1 MDNNPVYPF
10 VDLYNIF
17 NLYDADSIND
27 LNQHLTHYP
36 DYQWTLV
43 NKYTFNNPLLTN
55 ILKNAIDVNRERI
68 DYWLERKPGLINSIH
83 SFYHDFIAA
92 KDAIQKETEMGL
104 IPVEVS
110 EEKYVALFVRYFP
123 VILLKLGVMDDSSDE
138 TVNEL
143 INEIGLVDPNNSE
156 KYFPLFLPF
165 EDGRIDLDTIEEIIY
180 PEDNYDD
187 EEEGPEEPKV
197 MEGTVS
203 LESYYPSI
211 KKVLEDT
218 LNEFN
223 NKVDLKPIEELI
235 NNRFNSLEEKLEQK
249 NKEPLYDEVEVLELQ
264 NNIASLTEQINDLEN
279 DLEEKES
286 LIENLQG
293 TIKELSDEANNK
305 SEDDVAQIGVL
316 EGEITNLRTELD
328 TRMENESKL
337 RQEVDHLRS
346 QLDNMSNNSNDEE
359 LRRENNEL
367 KEVIKK
373 LNFEKNKLSTENTL
387 LKDAVNNRK
396 INNDNFAPP
405 IVEKVNE
412 SANNNLAGQVLRA
425 NNNTPTIDEND
436 ENIKRLNRFFNKY

>member
-36 DYQWTLV
+36 DYQWVLV
-43 NKYTFNNPLLTN
+43 NKYTFKIPILTN

-68 DYWLERKPGLINSIH
+68 DYWLEKKPGLINSIH

-92 KDAIQKETEMGL
+92 KDAIKKETDMGL
-104 IPVEVS
+104 IPIEVS

-138 TVNEL
+138 TVDEL
-143 INEIGLVDPNNSE
+143 INEIGLKDPNNSE

-165 EDGRIDLDTIEEIIY
+165 EDGIIDLETIEEVIY
-180 PEDNYDD
+180 PEDDYEED
-187 EEEGPEEPKV
+187 EEEFEEPKV
-197 MEGTVS
+197 MEGKID
-203 LESYYPSI
+203 LETYYTAI
-211 KKVLEDT
+211 KNVIEDT
-218 LNEFN
+218 LEKFD
-223 NKVDLKPIEELI
+223 NKVDLKHIEELI
-235 NNRFNSLEEKLEQK
+235 NNGFNSLEEKLEQK

-264 NNIASLTEQINDLEN
+264 NNIASLTEQINDLES

-293 TIKELSDEANNK
+293 TIKELSEEANNK

-346 QLDNMSNNSNDEE
+346 QLDNMVNNSNDEE

-373 LNFEKNKLSTENTL
+373 LNYEKNKLSTENTL

-412 SANNNLAGQVLRA
+412 SANNNLAG
-425 NNNTPTIDEND
+425 
-436 ENIKRLNRFFNKY
+436 KY

>member
-36 DYQWTLV
+36 DYQWALV
-43 NKYTFNNPLLTN
+43 NKYTFNIPLLTTV
-55 ILKNAIDVNRERI
+55 LKNAIDVNRERI
-68 DYWLERKPGLINSIH
+68 DYWLEKKPGLINSIH
-83 SFYHDFIAA
+83 SFYHDFITA

-165 EDGRIDLDTIEEIIY
+165 EDGKIDLDTIEEVIY

-187 EEEGPEEPKV
+187 DEEGPEEPKV
-197 MEGTVS
+197 MEGTIS

-218 LNEFN
+218 LNEFK
-223 NKVDLKPIEELI
+223 NKVDLKLIEELI
-235 NNRFNSLEEKLEQK
+235 NDRFNSLEEKLEQK

-293 TIKELSDEANNK
+293 TIKELSNEANNK

-346 QLDNMSNNSNDEE
+346 QLDNINNNSNDEE
-359 LRRENNEL
+359 LKRENNEL

>member
-36 DYQWTLV
+36 DYQWVLV
-43 NKYTFNNPLLTN
+43 NKYTFNTPLLTN
-55 ILKNAIDVNRERI
+55 ILKNSIDVNRERI

-83 SFYHDFIAA
+83 SFYHDFITA
-92 KDAIQKETEMGL
+92 KDAIKKETDMEL
-104 IPVEVS
+104 LPVNVS

-123 VILLKLGVMDDSSDE
+123 VILLKLGILDDSSDE
-138 TVNEL
+138 TIDAL
-143 INEIGLVDPNNSE
+143 INEMGFKDPRNNE
-156 KYFPLFLPF
+156 IYFPLFLPF
-165 EDGRIDLDTIEEIIY
+165 EDDQIDLESIEEVIY
-180 PEDNYDD
+180 PEDDYDD
-187 EEEGPEEPKV
+187 EEPEEPKV
-197 MEGTVS
+197 MEGTIS

-218 LNEFN
+218 LDKFN
-223 NKVDLKPIEELI
+223 NKVDLKSIEDLI

-346 QLDNMSNNSNDEE
+346 QLDNINNNSNDEE

>member
-43 NKYTFNNPLLTN
+43 NKYTFNIPLLTTV
-55 ILKNAIDVNRERI
+55 LKNAIDVNRERI

-92 KDAIQKETEMGL
+92 KDAIKKETDMEL
-104 IPVEVS
+104 LPVNVS

-123 VILLKLGVMDDSSDE
+123 VILLKLGILDDSSDE
-138 TVNEL
+138 TIDTL
-143 INEIGLVDPNNSE
+143 INEMGFKDPRNNE
-156 KYFPLFLPF
+156 IYFPLFLPF
-165 EDGRIDLDTIEEIIY
+165 EDDQIDLESIEEVIY

-187 EEEGPEEPKV
+187 DEEGLEEPKV
-197 MEGTVS
+197 MEGTIS

-218 LNEFN
+218 LDKFN
-223 NKVDLKPIEELI
+223 NKVDLKHIEELI

>member
-43 NKYTFNNPLLTN
+43 NKYTFNIPLLTN
-55 ILKNAIDVNRERI
+55 ILKNAIDVNSERI
-68 DYWLERKPGLINSIH
+68 DYWLEKKPGLINSIH
-83 SFYHDFIAA
+83 SFYHDFITA

-156 KYFPLFLPF
+156 IYFPLFLPF
-165 EDGRIDLDTIEEIIY
+165 EDGRIDLDTVEEVIY

-187 EEEGPEEPKV
+187 EKEGPEEPKV
-197 MEGTVS
+197 MEGTIS

-223 NKVDLKPIEELI
+223 NKVDLKSIEDLI

-249 NKEPLYDEVEVLELQ
+249 NREPLYDEVEVLELQ

-337 RQEVDHLRS
+337 RQEVDHLKS

>member
-1 MDNNPVYPF
+1 MVNNPVYPF

-36 DYQWTLV
+36 DYQWALV
-43 NKYTFNNPLLTN
+43 NKYTFNIPLLTN

-68 DYWLERKPGLINSIH
+68 DYWLEKKPGLINSIH
-83 SFYHDFIAA
+83 SFYHDFITA

-165 EDGRIDLDTIEEIIY
+165 EDGKIDLDTIEEVIY

-187 EEEGPEEPKV
+187 DEEGPEEPKV
-197 MEGTVS
+197 MEGTIN

-218 LNEFN
+218 LDKFN
-223 NKVDLKPIEELI
+223 NKVDLKSIEELI
-235 NNRFNSLEEKLEQK
+235 NDRFNSLEEKLEQK

-346 QLDNMSNNSNDEE
+346 QLDNLTNNSNDEE

-412 SANNNLAGQVLRA
+412 SANNKLAGQVLRA

>member
-36 DYQWTLV
+36 DYQWVLV
-43 NKYTFNNPLLTN
+43 NKYTFNTPLLTN

-83 SFYHDFIAA
+83 SFYHDFITA
-92 KDAIQKETEMGL
+92 KDAIKKETDMEL
-104 IPVEVS
+104 LPVNVS

-123 VILLKLGVMDDSSDE
+123 VILLKLGILDDSSDE
-138 TVNEL
+138 TIDAL
-143 INEIGLVDPNNSE
+143 INEMGFKDPRNNE
-156 KYFPLFLPF
+156 IYFPLFLPF
-165 EDGRIDLDTIEEIIY
+165 EDDQIDLESIEEVIY

-187 EEEGPEEPKV
+187 EEEESEEPKV
-197 MEGTVS
+197 MEGSIS

-223 NKVDLKPIEELI
+223 NKVDLKLIEELI

>member
-43 NKYTFNNPLLTN
+43 NKYTFNNPLLTS
-55 ILKNAIDVNRERI
+55 ILKKAIDVNRERI

-92 KDAIQKETEMGL
+92 KDAIKKETDMEL
-104 IPVEVS
+104 LPVNVS

-123 VILLKLGVMDDSSDE
+123 VILLKLGILDDSSDE
-138 TVNEL
+138 TIDAL
-143 INEIGLVDPNNSE
+143 INEMGFKDPRNNE
-156 KYFPLFLPF
+156 IYFPLFLPF
-165 EDGRIDLDTIEEIIY
+165 EDEQIDLEAIEEVIY

-197 MEGTVS
+197 MEGTIN
-203 LESYYPSI
+203 LETYYPSI

-223 NKVDLKPIEELI
+223 NKVDLKSIEELI
-235 NNRFNSLEEKLEQK
+235 NDRFNSLEEKLEQK

>member
-1 MDNNPVYPF
+1 MDNNQVYTF

-43 NKYTFNNPLLTN
+43 NKYTFNIPLLTN

-68 DYWLERKPGLINSIH
+68 DYWLEKKPGLINSIH

-138 TVNEL
+138 TIDEL
-143 INEIGLVDPNNSE
+143 INEIGFKDPNNSE

-187 EEEGPEEPKV
+187 DEEGPEEPKV
-197 MEGTVS
+197 MEGTIS

-218 LNEFN
+218 LDKFN
-223 NKVDLKPIEELI
+223 NKVDLKSIEDLI

-264 NNIASLTEQINDLEN
+264 NNIASLTEQINDLES

-337 RQEVDHLRS
+337 RQEVDHLRN

>member
-27 LNQHLTHYP
+27 LNQHLTHYT

-43 NKYTFNNPLLTN
+43 NKYTFNIPLLTN

-68 DYWLERKPGLINSIH
+68 DYWLEKKPGLINSIH
-83 SFYHDFIAA
+83 SFYHDFITA
-92 KDAIQKETEMGL
+92 KDAIQKETDMEL
-104 IPVEVS
+104 LPVNVS

-123 VILLKLGVMDDSSDE
+123 VILLKLGILDDSS
-138 TVNEL
+138 NEIIDTL
-143 INEIGLVDPNNSE
+143 INEMGFKDPRNNE
-156 KYFPLFLPF
+156 IYFPLFLPF
-165 EDGRIDLDTIEEIIY
+165 EDEQIDLEAIEEVIY
-180 PEDNYDD
+180 PEDDY
-187 EEEGPEEPKV
+187 EEEEPEEPKV
-197 MEGTVS
+197 MEGTIN
-203 LESYYPSI
+203 LETYYPSI

-223 NKVDLKPIEELI
+223 NKVDLRPIEELI

-264 NNIASLTEQINDLEN
+264 NNIASLTEQINDLES

-293 TIKELSDEANNK
+293 TIKELSDEAINK

>member
-36 DYQWTLV
+36 DYQWALV
-43 NKYTFNNPLLTN
+43 NKYTFNIPILTN
-55 ILKNAIDVNRERI
+55 ILKNAIDDNRERI
-68 DYWLERKPGLINSIH
+68 DYWLEKKPGLINSIH
-83 SFYHDFIAA
+83 SFYHDFITA

-165 EDGRIDLDTIEEIIY
+165 EDGRIDLDTVEEVIY

-197 MEGTVS
+197 MEGTIS

-223 NKVDLKPIEELI
+223 NKVDLRPIEELI

-264 NNIASLTEQINDLEN
+264 NNMASLTEQINDLEN

-346 QLDNMSNNSNDEE
+346 QLDNINNNSNDEE

>member
-36 DYQWTLV
+36 DYQWALV
-43 NKYTFNNPLLTN
+43 NKYTFNNPLLTS

-92 KDAIQKETEMGL
+92 KDTIKKETDMEL
-104 IPVEVS
+104 LPVNVS
-110 EEKYVALFVRYFP
+110 EEKYVALFVIYFP

-138 TVNEL
+138 TIDTL
-143 INEIGLVDPNNSE
+143 INEMGFKDPRNNE
-156 KYFPLFLPF
+156 IYFPLFLPF
-165 EDGRIDLDTIEEIIY
+165 EDDQIDLEAIEEVIY
-180 PEDNYDD
+180 PEDDY
-187 EEEGPEEPKV
+187 EEEEPEEPKV
-197 MEGTVS
+197 MEDTIS

-211 KKVLEDT
+211 IKVLEDT

-223 NKVDLKPIEELI
+223 NKVDLRPIEELI
-235 NNRFNSLEEKLEQK
+235 NDRFNSLEEKLEQK

-305 SEDDVAQIGVL
+305 SEDDIAQIGVL

-346 QLDNMSNNSNDEE
+346 QLDNMSNNFNDEE

>member
-36 DYQWTLV
+36 DYQWALV
-43 NKYTFNNPLLTN
+43 NKYTFNIPLLTN

-68 DYWLERKPGLINSIH
+68 DYWLEKKPGLINSIH
-83 SFYHDFIAA
+83 SFYHDFITA

-138 TVNEL
+138 TVDEL

-156 KYFPLFLPF
+156 IYFPLFLPF
-165 EDGRIDLDTIEEIIY
+165 EDGQIDLETIEEAIY
-180 PEDNYDD
+180 PEDDYD

-197 MEGTVS
+197 MEGTIS

-218 LNEFN
+218 LDKFN
-223 NKVDLKPIEELI
+223 NKVDLKHIEELI

>member
-43 NKYTFNNPLLTN
+43 NKYTFNTPLLTN

-68 DYWLERKPGLINSIH
+68 DYWLEKKPGLINSIH
-83 SFYHDFIAA
+83 SFYHDFITA
-92 KDAIQKETEMGL
+92 KDAIQKETDMEL
-104 IPVEVS
+104 LPVNVS

-123 VILLKLGVMDDSSDE
+123 VILLKLGILDDSSDE
-138 TVNEL
+138 TIDTL
-143 INEIGLVDPNNSE
+143 INEMGFKDPRNNE
-156 KYFPLFLPF
+156 IYFPLFLPF
-165 EDGRIDLDTIEEIIY
+165 EDVRIDLDTIEEIIY

-197 MEGTVS
+197 MEGTIS

-211 KKVLEDT
+211 KKVFEDT

-305 SEDDVAQIGVL
+305 SEDDIAQIGVL

-387 LKDAVNNRK
+387 LKDSVNNRK

>member
-36 DYQWTLV
+36 DYQWVLV
-43 NKYTFNNPLLTN
+43 NKYTFNTPLLTN
-55 ILKNAIDVNRERI
+55 ILKNSIDVNRERI

-83 SFYHDFIAA
+83 SFYHDFITA
-92 KDAIQKETEMGL
+92 KDAIKKETDMEL
-104 IPVEVS
+104 LPVNVS

-123 VILLKLGVMDDSSDE
+123 VILLKLGILDDSSDE
-138 TVNEL
+138 TIDAL
-143 INEIGLVDPNNSE
+143 INEMGFKDPRNNE
-156 KYFPLFLPF
+156 IYFPLFLPF
-165 EDGRIDLDTIEEIIY
+165 EDDQIDLESIEEVIY
-180 PEDNYDD
+180 PEDDYDD
-187 EEEGPEEPKV
+187 EEPEEPKV
-197 MEGTVS
+197 MEGTIS

-223 NKVDLKPIEELI
+223 NKVDLRPIEELI

-264 NNIASLTEQINDLEN
+264 NNIASLTEQINDLES

-305 SEDDVAQIGVL
+305 SEDDIAQIGVL

>member
-36 DYQWTLV
+36 DYQWALV
-43 NKYTFNNPLLTN
+43 NKYTFKIPLLTN

-92 KDAIQKETEMGL
+92 KDAIEKETDMEL
-104 IPVEVS
+104 IPVNVS

-123 VILLKLGVMDDSSDE
+123 VILLKLGIVDDSSDE
-138 TVNEL
+138 TIDEL
-143 INEIGLVDPNNSE
+143 INEIGFIDPNDS
-156 KYFPLFLPF
+156 KRYFPLFLPF
-165 EDGRIDLDTIEEIIY
+165 EDGKIDLETIEEVIY
-180 PEDNYDD
+180 PEDDYDD
-187 EEEGPEEPKV
+187 EEDDSENDPKTYPTRETQTLLQGLLTEKV
-197 MEGTVS
+197 FGIAIDDLKEYIKEKISYVNERLEKVS
-203 LESYYPSI
+203 LEENDEKI
-211 KKVLEDT
+211 I
-218 LNEFN
+218 
-223 NKVDLKPIEELI
+223 DLKEKID
-235 NNRFNSLEEKLEQK
+235 SL
-249 NKEPLYDEVEVLELQ
+249 
-264 NNIASLTEQINDLEN
+264 DLEIA
-279 DLEEKES
+279 DLKDEIKEKEA

-293 TIKELSDEANNK
+293 TIKELSDEANSK

-337 RQEVDHLRS
+337 RQELDRLRS
-346 QLDNMSNNSNDEE
+346 QLDTMANNSNDEE

>member
-43 NKYTFNNPLLTN
+43 NKYTFNNPLLTS
-55 ILKNAIDVNRERI
+55 ILKKAIDVNRERI

-83 SFYHDFIAA
+83 SFYHDFITA
-92 KDAIQKETEMGL
+92 KDAIQKETDMEL
-104 IPVEVS
+104 LPVNVS

-123 VILLKLGVMDDSSDE
+123 VILLKLGILDDSSDE
-138 TVNEL
+138 TIDTL
-143 INEIGLVDPNNSE
+143 INEMGFKDPRNNE
-156 KYFPLFLPF
+156 IYFPLFLPF
-165 EDGRIDLDTIEEIIY
+165 EDDQIDLESIEEVIY
-180 PEDNYDD
+180 PEDDYDD
-187 EEEGPEEPKV
+187 EEPEEPKV
-197 MEGTVS
+197 MEGTIS

-218 LNEFN
+218 LEKYN
-223 NKVDLKPIEELI
+223 NKVDLKSIEELI

-264 NNIASLTEQINDLEN
+264 NNIASLTEQINNLEN

-305 SEDDVAQIGVL
+305 SEDDIAQIGVL

-346 QLDNMSNNSNDEE
+346 QLDDINNNSNDEE

>member
-17 NLYDADSIND
+17 NIYDADSIND

-43 NKYTFNNPLLTN
+43 NKYTFNIPLLTD

-68 DYWLERKPGLINSIH
+68 DYWLEKKPGLINSIH
-83 SFYHDFIAA
+83 SFYHDFITA

-123 VILLKLGVMDDSSDE
+123 VILLKLGVMDDNSDE
-138 TVNEL
+138 TIDEL
-143 INEIGLVDPNNSE
+143 INEIGFKDPNNSE
-156 KYFPLFLPF
+156 IYFPLFLPF
-165 EDGRIDLDTIEEIIY
+165 EDGRIDLDTIEEVIY

-197 MEGTVS
+197 MEGTIS

-211 KKVLEDT
+211 RKVLEDT

-235 NNRFNSLEEKLEQK
+235 NDRFNSLEKKLEQK

-359 LRRENNEL
+359 IRRENNEL

>member
-43 NKYTFNNPLLTN
+43 NKYTFNNPLLTS
-55 ILKNAIDVNRERI
+55 ILKKAIDVNRERI

-83 SFYHDFIAA
+83 SFYHDFITA
-92 KDAIQKETEMGL
+92 KNAIQKETEMEL
-104 IPVEVS
+104 LPVNVS
-110 EEKYVALFVRYFP
+110 EEKYVALFIRYFP
-123 VILLKLGVMDDSSDE
+123 VILLKLGIVDDSSDE
-138 TVNEL
+138 TIDTL
-143 INEIGLVDPNNSE
+143 INEMGFKDPRNNE
-156 KYFPLFLPF
+156 IYFPLFLPF
-165 EDGRIDLDTIEEIIY
+165 EDEQIDLEAIEEVIY
-180 PEDNYDD
+180 PEDDY
-187 EEEGPEEPKV
+187 EEEEPEEPKV
-197 MEGTVS
+197 MEGTIN
-203 LESYYPSI
+203 LETYYPSI

-223 NKVDLKPIEELI
+223 NKADLKLIEELI

-293 TIKELSDEANNK
+293 TIKELSDEVNNK

-346 QLDNMSNNSNDEE
+346 QLDNLTNNSNDEE

>member
-1 MDNNPVYPF
+1 MDNNSVYLAYPF
-10 VDLYNIF
+10 IDFYNIF
-17 NLYDADSIND
+17 NLYNADSIND
-27 LNQHLTHYP
+27 LNQHLARYP
-36 DYQWTLV
+36 NYQWTLV
-43 NKYTFNNPLLTN
+43 NKYTFNIPVLTT
-55 ILKNAIDVNRERI
+55 ILKNAINVNRENI
-68 DYWLERKPGLINSIH
+68 DFWLEKKPGLINSIH

-92 KDAIQKETEMGL
+92 KDAIQKETDMGL

-123 VILLKLGVMDDSSDE
+123 VILLKLGILDDSSDE
-138 TVNEL
+138 TVDEL
-143 INEIGLVDPNNSE
+143 INEMGLEDPNNSE

-165 EDGRIDLDTIEEIIY
+165 EDGKIDLDTIEEVLHS
-180 PEDNYDD
+180 EED
-187 EEEGPEEPKV
+187 EEEDYTEPKV

-203 LESYYPSI
+203 LETYYTAI
-211 KKVLEDT
+211 KNVIEDT

-264 NNIASLTEQINDLEN
+264 NNIASLTEQINDLES

-293 TIKELSDEANNK
+293 TIKELSDEANNV

-316 EGEITNLRTELD
+316 EGEVTNLRTELD

-337 RQEVDHLRS
+337 RQEVDRLRS
-346 QLDNMSNNSNDEE
+346 QLDNMANNSNDEE

>member
-43 NKYTFNNPLLTN
+43 NKYTFNTPLLTN

-92 KDAIQKETEMGL
+92 KDAIKKETDMEL
-104 IPVEVS
+104 LPVNVS

-123 VILLKLGVMDDSSDE
+123 VILLKLGILDDSSDE
-138 TVNEL
+138 TIDTL
-143 INEIGLVDPNNSE
+143 INEMGFKDPRNNE
-156 KYFPLFLPF
+156 IYFPLFLPF
-165 EDGRIDLDTIEEIIY
+165 EDDQIDLESIEEVIY
-180 PEDNYDD
+180 PEDDYDD
-187 EEEGPEEPKV
+187 EEPEEPKV
-197 MEGTVS
+197 MEGKVS

-223 NKVDLKPIEELI
+223 NKVDLKLIEELI
-235 NNRFNSLEEKLEQK
+235 NNRFNSLEKKLEQK

-337 RQEVDHLRS
+337 RQEVDYLRS
-346 QLDNMSNNSNDEE
+346 QLDNMTNNSNDEE

>member
-36 DYQWTLV
+36 DYQWALV
-43 NKYTFNNPLLTN
+43 NKYTFNIPLLTN

-68 DYWLERKPGLINSIH
+68 DYWLEKKPGLINSIH
-83 SFYHDFIAA
+83 SFYHDFITA

-165 EDGRIDLDTIEEIIY
+165 EDGRIDLDTIEEVIY

-187 EEEGPEEPKV
+187 DEEGPEEPKV
-197 MEGTVS
+197 MEGTIS

-218 LNEFN
+218 LDKFN
-223 NKVDLKPIEELI
+223 NKVDLKSIEELI

-293 TIKELSDEANNK
+293 TIKELSDETNNK

-346 QLDNMSNNSNDEE
+346 QLDNINNNSNDEE

>member
-36 DYQWTLV
+36 DYQWALV
-43 NKYTFNNPLLTN
+43 NKYTFNTPLLTN

-68 DYWLERKPGLINSIH
+68 DYWLEKKPGLINSIH
-83 SFYHDFIAA
+83 SFYHDFITA
-92 KDAIQKETEMGL
+92 KDAIQKETDMEL
-104 IPVEVS
+104 LPVNVS

-123 VILLKLGVMDDSSDE
+123 VILLKLGILDDSSDE
-138 TVNEL
+138 TIDAL
-143 INEIGLVDPNNSE
+143 INEMGFKDPNNSE
-156 KYFPLFLPF
+156 IYFPLFLPF
-165 EDGRIDLDTIEEIIY
+165 EDGKIDLETIEEIIY

-197 MEGTVS
+197 MEGTIS

-223 NKVDLKPIEELI
+223 NKVDLKLIEELI
-235 NNRFNSLEEKLEQK
+235 NDRFNSLEEKLEQK

-346 QLDNMSNNSNDEE
+346 QLDNVTNNSNDEE

>member
-36 DYQWTLV
+36 DYQWALV
-43 NKYTFNNPLLTN
+43 NKYTFNIPLLTN

-68 DYWLERKPGLINSIH
+68 DYWLEKKPGLINSIH
-83 SFYHDFIAA
+83 SFYHDFITA
-92 KDAIQKETEMGL
+92 KDAIQKETDMEL
-104 IPVEVS
+104 LPVNVS

-123 VILLKLGVMDDSSDE
+123 VILLKLGIMDDSSDE
-138 TVNEL
+138 TIDTL
-143 INEIGLVDPNNSE
+143 INEMGFKDPRNNE
-156 KYFPLFLPF
+156 IYFPLFLPF
-165 EDGRIDLDTIEEIIY
+165 EDDQIDLEAIEEIIY
-180 PEDNYDD
+180 PEDDY
-187 EEEGPEEPKV
+187 EEEEPEEPKV
-197 MEGTVS
+197 MEGTIS

-211 KKVLEDT
+211 RKVIEDT
-218 LNEFN
+218 LNRFN
-223 NKVDLKPIEELI
+223 NKVDLKLIEELI
-235 NNRFNSLEEKLEQK
+235 NDRFNSLEEKLEQK

-305 SEDDVAQIGVL
+305 SEDDIAQIGVL

>member
-43 NKYTFNNPLLTN
+43 NKYTFNTPLLTN

-83 SFYHDFIAA
+83 SFYHDFITA
-92 KDAIQKETEMGL
+92 KDAIQKETEMEL
-104 IPVEVS
+104 LPVNVS

-123 VILLKLGVMDDSSDE
+123 VILLKLGILDDSSDE
-138 TVNEL
+138 TIDTL
-143 INEIGLVDPNNSE
+143 INEMGFKDPRNNE
-156 KYFPLFLPF
+156 IYFPLFLPF
-165 EDGRIDLDTIEEIIY
+165 EDDQIDLEAIEEVIY
-180 PEDNYDD
+180 PEDDYD
-187 EEEGPEEPKV
+187 EEGPEEPKV
-197 MEGTVS
+197 MEGTIS

-223 NKVDLKPIEELI
+223 NKVDLKLIEELI

-279 DLEEKES
+279 DIEEKES

-305 SEDDVAQIGVL
+305 SEDDIAQIGVL

-346 QLDNMSNNSNDEE
+346 QLDNMSNNSNNEE
-359 LRRENNEL
+359 LIRENNEL

>member
-43 NKYTFNNPLLTN
+43 NKYTFNIPLLTN

-68 DYWLERKPGLINSIH
+68 DYWLEKKPGLINSIH

-92 KDAIQKETEMGL
+92 KDAIKKETEMGL

-138 TVNEL
+138 TVDEL

-165 EDGRIDLDTIEEIIY
+165 EDDQIDLESIEEVIY
-180 PEDNYDD
+180 PEDDYD
-187 EEEGPEEPKV
+187 EEEPEEPKV
-197 MEGTVS
+197 MEGTINLETYYTAIRDVIEDS
-203 LESYYPSI
+203 LN
-211 KKVLEDT
+211 KFD
-218 LNEFN
+218 

-264 NNIASLTEQINDLEN
+264 NDIASLTEQINDLEN

-293 TIKELSDEANNK
+293 TIKELSDETNNK
-305 SEDDVAQIGVL
+305 SEDDIAQIGVL

-346 QLDNMSNNSNDEE
+346 QLDNMNNNSNDEE

>member
-43 NKYTFNNPLLTN
+43 NKYTFNIPLLTN
-55 ILKNAIDVNRERI
+55 ILKNSIEVNRERI
-68 DYWLERKPGLINSIH
+68 DYWLEKKPGLINSIH

-92 KDAIQKETEMGL
+92 KDAIQKETDMEL
-104 IPVEVS
+104 LPVNVS

-138 TVNEL
+138 TIDAL

-187 EEEGPEEPKV
+187 EEEGSEEPKV
-197 MEGTVS
+197 MEGTIS

-223 NKVDLKPIEELI
+223 NKVDIRPIEELI

-264 NNIASLTEQINDLEN
+264 NNIASLTEQINDLES

-305 SEDDVAQIGVL
+305 SEDDIAQIGVL

-346 QLDNMSNNSNDEE
+346 QLDNINNNSNDEE

>member
-43 NKYTFNNPLLTN
+43 NKYTFNNPLLTS

-83 SFYHDFIAA
+83 SFYHDFITA
-92 KDAIQKETEMGL
+92 KDAIKKETDMEL
-104 IPVEVS
+104 LPVNVS

-123 VILLKLGVMDDSSDE
+123 VILLKLGILDDSSDE
-138 TVNEL
+138 TIDTL
-143 INEIGLVDPNNSE
+143 INEMGFKDPRNNE
-156 KYFPLFLPF
+156 IYFPLFLPF
-165 EDGRIDLDTIEEIIY
+165 EDDQIDLEAIEEVIY
-180 PEDNYDD
+180 PEDDYD

-197 MEGTVS
+197 MEGKIS

-223 NKVDLKPIEELI
+223 NKVDLRPIEELI

-293 TIKELSDEANNK
+293 TIKELSDEVNNK

-346 QLDNMSNNSNDEE
+346 QLDNLTNNSNDEE

>member
-36 DYQWTLV
+36 DYQWALV
-43 NKYTFNNPLLTN
+43 NKYTFNIPLLTN
-55 ILKNAIDVNRERI
+55 ILKNAIEVNRERI
-68 DYWLERKPGLINSIH
+68 DYWLEKKPGLINSIH
-83 SFYHDFIAA
+83 SFYHDFITA

-138 TVNEL
+138 TVDAL
-143 INEIGLVDPNNSE
+143 INEMGFIDSRNNVI
-156 KYFPLFLPF
+156 YFPLFLPF
-165 EDGRIDLDTIEEIIY
+165 EDGKIDLDTIEEVIY

-187 EEEGPEEPKV
+187 DEEGPEEPKV
-197 MEGTVS
+197 MEGTIS

-211 KKVLEDT
+211 KKVLKDT

-223 NKVDLKPIEELI
+223 NKVDLKLIEELI

>member
-36 DYQWTLV
+36 DYQWALV
-43 NKYTFNNPLLTN
+43 NKYTFNIPLLTN

-68 DYWLERKPGLINSIH
+68 DYWLEKKPGLINSIH
-83 SFYHDFIAA
+83 SFYHDFITA

-123 VILLKLGVMDDSSDE
+123 VILLKLGILDNSSDE
-138 TVNEL
+138 TVDEL

-165 EDGRIDLDTIEEIIY
+165 EDGKIDLETIEEIIY

-197 MEGTVS
+197 MEGTIS
-203 LESYYPSI
+203 LESFYPSVR
-211 KKVLEDT
+211 KVIEDT

-223 NKVDLKPIEELI
+223 NKVDLKSIEELI

-305 SEDDVAQIGVL
+305 SEDDIAQIGVL

>member
-43 NKYTFNNPLLTN
+43 NKYTFSIPLLTD

-68 DYWLERKPGLINSIH
+68 DYWLEKKPGLINSIH
-83 SFYHDFIAA
+83 SFYHDFITA

-138 TVNEL
+138 TVDEL

-197 MEGTVS
+197 MEGTIS
-203 LESYYPSI
+203 LESYYTAI

-218 LNEFN
+218 LDKFN
-223 NKVDLKPIEELI
+223 NKIDLKSIEELI
-235 NNRFNSLEEKLEQK
+235 NDRFSSLEEKLEQK

-293 TIKELSDEANNK
+293 TIKELSDEVNNK

-346 QLDNMSNNSNDEE
+346 QLDNMNNNSNDEE

-367 KEVIKK
+367 KEAIKK